1 MRKLITNDLEKCVGC
16 NRCIRVCPIEE
27 ANVAYLENDAV
38 RVRIDNDKC
47 IACGACLSACQHDS
61 RDYVDDTE
69 RFFQD
74 LAKGEPISIF
84 CAPASRASLDGWD
97 QVLALLRKMGARKIY
112 DVSLGADICTWA
124 HIRYIQKYN
133 PESVITQPCPAI
145 VDYILLHN
153 NELLPALSP
162 IHSPMLCTAIYMRK
176 YQGISDKIAAISPCI
191 AKANEFEET
200 GRLVSYN
207 ITFAK
212 LAEYIQS
219 RKLALP
225 AQGSGYDHDD
235 SALGSIYSMPGGLK
249 ENVEFML
256 GKGLRID
263 KSEGQTV
270 VYDALDAFG
279 IADKADLPAVFDVL
293 NCPEGCNLGTGC
305 HHTKSFFEV
314 NSAMSQARSDA
325 VDGRDLAYFEEM
337 YRKFDESL
345 RLEHFVRRYYA
356 KPARGIEVSESAVEE
371 AFQQLGKEDET
382 SRNFNCGACGSD
394 TCEGMAVKIAK
405 KVNTSENCIQKA
417 HNEMQHKHT
426 AVLNWQTQ
434 NAGAIQSIQ
443 HDIANIKEI
452 SDQIVGNVS
461 SVDEMIHVYE
471 AMAKD
476 IDKIASNIHMISL
489 NASIE
494 AARAG
499 EHGKSFAVVAD
510 AIRALANDTQSATSK
525 INRASTDAKTALGN
539 ISSMVM
545 HIGDAIAQSHNNVS
559 EIAANTQGVLHKD
572 A

>member
-16 NRCIRVCPIEE
+16 NRCIRVCPVEE
-27 ANVAYLENDAV
+27 ANIAYIENNETK
-38 RVRIDNDKC
+38 VRIDGDKC
-47 IACGACLSACQHDS
+47 IACGACLTACQHDS
-61 RDYVDDTE
+61 RGFVDDTE
-69 RFFQD
+69 RFFED
-74 LAKGEPISIF
+74 LAKGEAISVF

-97 QVLALLRKMGARKIY
+97 QVLALLRKLGVRKIY

-133 PESVITQPCPAI
+133 PESIITQPCPAI

-153 NELLPALSP
+153 NEILPALSP
-162 IHSPMLCTAIYMRK
+162 IHSPMMCTAIYMRK
-176 YQGISDKIAAISPCI
+176 YQGITEKIAAISPCI

-200 GRLVSYN
+200 GRIVSYN
-207 ITFAK
+207 VTFTK

-225 AQGSGYDHDD
+225 AQGSGYDHPD

-279 IADKADLPAVFDVL
+279 KADKTDLPAVFDVL

-305 HHTKSFFEV
+305 KHTKSFFEV
-314 NSAMSQARSDA
+314 NSSMDKARQDA

-337 YRKFDESL
+337 YQKFDETL
-345 RLEHFVRRYYA
+345 RLDHFVRRYYA
-356 KPARGIEVSESAVEE
+356 KPARSIAVDDEAVESA
-371 AFQQLGKEDET
+371 FLQLGKHDQT
-382 SRNFNCGACGSD
+382 ARTFNCGACGSD
-394 TCEGMAVKIAK
+394 TCEDMAVKIAK
-405 KVNTSENCIQKA
+405 KVNTAENCIQKA
-417 HNEMQHKHT
+417 HSDMHDKH
-426 AVLNWQTQ
+426 AMVLNWQTQ

-443 HDIANIKEI
+443 HDISDIKGI

-461 SVDEMIHVYE
+461 SVDEMINAYE
-471 AMAKD
+471 IMAKD

-510 AIRALANDTQSATSK
+510 AIRTLANDTQSATSK
-525 INRASTDAKTALGN
+525 IAKASADAKTALAN
-539 ISSMVM
+539 ISGMVLN
-545 HIGDAIAQSHNNVS
+545 IGAAIAKSHDNVC
-559 EIAANTQGVLHKD
+559 EIAANTQEVLHE
-572 A
+572 